1 MSKFFINHPIFSAVG
16 AIIIVIAG
24 LITLF
29 GMPIAQY
36 PKITP
41 PTIMVSAFYPG
52 ASATTIAETIGI
64 PIEEQVNGIEG
75 MLYMSSQSSNNGSYS
90 LTVTFEV
97 GTDPDLASLFVQNRV
112 AIAEPQLPEEV
123 KRIGVTTTK
132 MATSM
137 ALMITLTSPDNTFDS
152 LFLSNYASLHI
163 TNELKR
169 VKGVGN
175 VVIFGL
181 GDYSMRIWLDP
192 AKLKARG
199 LTVQDVILS
208 IEEQNIQIA
217 AGQIGQSPAP
227 KGQSFQYSINAM
239 GRLSDAEQ
247 FEKII
252 IKTSE
257 GRITYLKDI
266 AKIELGSESYDVFAQ
281 INGKSTVMIA
291 VNPSPGANALNV
303 ATGIREKIKEL
314 SKTFPKGLD
323 YQVPFDT
330 SDFIQTSID
339 DVFMTLLIATILV
352 FVVIFIFLQEVRA
365 TIIPAITIPVSLIGT
380 FAVMSALG
388 FSINMLTLFGLILAI
403 GIVVDDAIIV
413 VENASRHILEDGL
426 SAKDAT
432 IRAMKEVSG
441 PIYATTFVLL
451 SVFIPTAFI
460 GGVTGQLYKQFAL
473 TIAASTCFSALTA
486 LTLSPA
492 LCALV
497 LKPKVGKKN
506 FFFRGFNSGFS
517 KTGNFYHNI
526 VSSLVRRSTVMMIL
540 YFAIAG
546 ATLWGFSKIPTG
558 FIPSEDQGYVIACI
572 QLPNAASLERTAE
585 VVSKLNEPIK
595 NTPGVQSWMNIVG
608 YSLFDGS
615 SAPNSAT
622 IFIMFENWSKR
633 TSSKLSQDAILA
645 NLNGIFYGLQDATGF
660 AFAPPPISGLG
671 VASGFNLMLQD
682 KGNVGLSALQA
693 TAYELVADG
702 NAQSGLDGLSTTIN
716 NNIPQLFLDIDRVKA
731 KVMGV
736 SLTSI
741 FQTLQ
746 SLLGA
751 EYINDFNK
759 FGRTFQVKIQAGKEF
774 RYDEKDI
781 GKLYVRS
788 MSGKMIPLSTLVTV
802 KKVFGPQIITRY
814 NLYPAASINGNAGPG
829 YSSGEAIDL
838 MENMANHK
846 LNESYGYEWTGM
858 AFQEKEAGS
867 ATFLIFALA
876 IVFVFLILAALFE
889 SFTIP
894 LGVIFSVP
902 IAILGVTLSL
912 IFRGMDDN
920 IYTQIGIVLLIALA
934 CKNAI
939 LIIEFAKTNHENGKS
954 IIDAACHA
962 AKTRFRPI
970 LMTSFAFI
978 LGVLPLVIAKG
989 AGASG
994 RQALGTAVF
1003 GGMLA
1008 ATILAIFF
1016 IPVFYVFLQK
1026 MIEHKRKKKLPE
1038 KTVSK

>member
-24 LITLF
+24 LITLL

-41 PTIMVSAFYPG
+41 PTIMVTAFYPG
-52 ASATTIAETIGI
+52 ASATTITETIGI

-75 MLYMSSQSSNNGSYS
+75 MLYMSSQSSNNGSYT

-132 MATSM
+132 MATSI

-163 TNELKR
+163 NNELKR
-169 VKGVGN
+169 VAGVGD
-175 VVIFGL
+175 VMIFGL

-199 LTVQDVILS
+199 LTIQDIIYS

-247 FEKII
+247 FENII

-266 AKIELGSESYDVFAQ
+266 AKIELGSESYDVYAQ
-281 INGKSTVMIA
+281 MNGVSTVCIA

-314 SKTFPKGLD
+314 SKTFPEGLD

-330 SDFIQTSID
+330 TDFIQTSIR

-352 FVVIFIFLQEVRA
+352 FIVIYIFLQEIRA

-413 VENASRHILEDGL
+413 VENASRHIKEDGL

-432 IRAMKEVSG
+432 IRAMSEVSG

-497 LKPKVGKKN
+497 LKPKQGKKN
-506 FFFRGFNSGFS
+506 FFFRGFNFGFS

-526 VSSLVRRSTVMMIL
+526 VSGLVRRSTIMMIL

-546 ATLWGFSKIPTG
+546 ATLWGFSRIPTG

-585 VVSKLNEPIK
+585 VVNKLNKPIK
-595 NTPGVQSWMNIVG
+595 DTPGVQSWMNIVG

-633 TSSKLSQDAILA
+633 KADSLSQDAILA
-645 NLNGIFYGLQDATGF
+645 NLNGIFYELQEATGF

-671 VASGFNLMLQD
+671 VAGGFNLMLQD

-702 NAQSGLDGLSTTIN
+702 NAQSGLTGLSTTIN
-716 NNIPQLFLDIDRVKA
+716 NDIPQLFLDIDRVKA

-736 SLTSI
+736 SLTTI
-741 FQTLQ
+741 FETLQ
-746 SLLGA
+746 SLLGG

-759 FGRTFQVKIQAGKEF
+759 FGRTFKVKIQAGKEF
-774 RYDEKDI
+774 RFDENDI
-781 GKLYVRS
+781 GKIHVRS
-788 MSGKMIPLSTLVTV
+788 MEGKMIPLSTLVSV

-814 NLYPAASINGNAGPG
+814 NLYPAASINGNAAAG
-829 YSSGEAIDL
+829 YSSGEALEL
-838 MENMANHK
+838 MEDMAKHK
-846 LNESYGYEWTGM
+846 LNDSYGYEWTGM
-858 AFQEKEAGS
+858 AYQEKEAGS
-867 ATFLIFALA
+867 ETLLIFALA
-876 IVFVFLILAALFE
+876 IVFVFLILSALFE

-894 LGVIFSVP
+894 LGVIFAVP
-902 IAILGVTLSL
+902 VAILGVTLSL
-912 IFRGMDDN
+912 VMRGMDDN

-939 LIIEFAKTNHENGKS
+939 LIIEFAKTNRENGKS
-954 IIDAACHA
+954 IIDAACIA

-978 LGVLPLVIAKG
+978 LGVLPLVIATG

-994 RQALGTAVF
+994 REALGTAVF

-1026 MIEHKRKKKLPE
+1026 MVEYKKKKKLPE
-1038 KTVSK
+1038 KVISE

>member
-867 ATFLIFALA
+867 ATLLIFALA

-1026 MIEHKRKKKLPE
+1026 MVEHKKKKKLPE
-1038 KTVSK
+1038 KV

>member
-867 ATFLIFALA
+867 ATLLIFALA

>member
-746 SLLGA
+746 ALLGA
-751 EYINDFNK
+751 EYVNDFNK

-1026 MIEHKRKKKLPE
+1026 MVEHKKKKKLPE
-1038 KTVSK
+1038 KV

>member
-746 SLLGA
+746 ALLGA
-751 EYINDFNK
+751 EYVNDFNK